1 MLSVYITSLVPAGL
15 TFIFWIIAAN
25 YTNPEIIGIVVVL
38 GSFSTIM
45 ITIGGL
51 DVPIGMKRFLGQAKV
66 KEDWTTFKQIVS
78 ASMLIS
84 VGTSCVILI
93 IALNPVFNILQHFGI
108 DEKFIPIIIVIVI
121 ANSFINILVNVLVSA
136 LRSKFL
142 VIPYVISSVGRFP
155 ILFALF
161 FLIEISEISVA
172 WAYSSHYII
181 LTVSL
186 LIINIL
192 FLRKTPG
199 SSFQNLFSNIK
210 MVVHG
215 SFAKWIPS
223 LIGIIETQ
231 SGILAIFALKGGL
244 ETGLY
249 YISFAIF
256 GIISMIPSAIN
267 SVSHPVLSGM
277 ELNEQK
283 KLLSQ
288 TIKFGFILTM
298 PIAVIAFFYAEPIL
312 TVFGEDF
319 IVSTDII
326 SILLIALPMAIIMDG
341 CYYLLFARGSY
352 KKLLYIGLSVNAV
365 RIISYLILIPIF
377 GGFGTAIAYVLGTVL
392 QLILTLIIV
401 RELKLELQFKMYA
414 LIITIP
420 AVTGFLV
427 EFINIGIIGVLI
439 ILIGSFLTYLKLKIV
454 TEHDIEIF
462 VKMIFSKEQ
471 SEIINK
477 KFVARLKKFHLM

>member
-1 MLSVYITSLVPAGL
+1 VYITSLVPAGL

-45 ITIGGL
+45 IAIGGL